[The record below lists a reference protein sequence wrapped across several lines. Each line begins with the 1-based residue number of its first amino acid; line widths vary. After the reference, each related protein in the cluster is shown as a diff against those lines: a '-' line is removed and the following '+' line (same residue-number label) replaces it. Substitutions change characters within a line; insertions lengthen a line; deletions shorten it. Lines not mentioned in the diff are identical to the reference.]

1 MKITK
6 NTLCV
11 GILLCI
17 SLSFNGC
24 EDKQTDT
31 TLPVEDTTE
40 IIGAQDIDKAIKQK
54 KPLAQ
59 TAINGKMKKAK
70 TSTASGRLLFVNR
83 DGTKYRLI
91 MQNGKLLPD
100 PKSKPIVLINLF
112 DINDHASVAQIP
124 YLTKLRNEYGKHLT
138 ILGIPTNQSL
148 DEEGLSKFRARNI
161 GIIWLKVRGLIDEEG
176 LKTFISMHQIDYF
189 ISYESSLETIGD
201 IFSEVLDSDNLTTPT
216 TLIYHNGEADAIYEG
231 AVPIEMI
238 THDIVMINKE

>member
-1 MKITK
+1 
-6 NTLCV
+6 
-11 GILLCI
+11 
-17 SLSFNGC
+17 
-24 EDKQTDT
+24 
-31 TLPVEDTTE
+31 
-40 IIGAQDIDKAIKQK
+40 
-54 KPLAQ
+54 
-59 TAINGKMKKAK
+59 
-70 TSTASGRLLFVNR
+70 
-83 DGTKYRLI
+83 

-148 DEEGLSKFRARNI
+148 
-161 GIIWLKVRGLIDEEG
+161 DEEG

>member
-40 IIGAQDIDKAIKQK
+40 IISAQDIDKAIKQK

-148 DEEGLSKFRARNI
+148 DEEGLK
-161 GIIWLKVRGLIDEEG
+161 K
-176 LKTFISMHQIDYF
+176 FISMHQIDYF

>member
-148 DEEGLSKFRARNI
+148 DEEGL
-161 GIIWLKVRGLIDEEG
+161 
-176 LKTFISMHQIDYF
+176 KTFISMHQIDYF

-238 THDIVMINKE
+238 THDIIMINKE